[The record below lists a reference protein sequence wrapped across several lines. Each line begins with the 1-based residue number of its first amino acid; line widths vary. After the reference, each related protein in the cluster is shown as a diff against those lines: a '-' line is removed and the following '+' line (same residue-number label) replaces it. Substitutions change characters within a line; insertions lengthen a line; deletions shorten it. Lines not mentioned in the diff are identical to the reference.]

1 MKKQI
6 STSILSLVILL
17 SIGSLSAIA
26 QPGWEWGEDVDKAK
40 EQNAL
45 YTDNLKAGN
54 FEAAKEPLLW
64 LLENTPNLN
73 VSLYING
80 AKIYEGLAD
89 ATADKAQKKE
99 FQMKALEMYDKRI
112 EYFGD
117 EDKVLNRKGYRAY
130 KFLKDDKTKY
140 PDLLALYDRIF
151 ELNGERVYVNNL
163 VAYMDVVRR
172 NKLVGTDI
180 SDEQVL
186 ERYTIIS
193 DVIDTKLGK
202 KPGDATLLKMAD
214 NVDKILLAT
223 IDLTCDLVT
232 EIFGSKLEENPDV
245 RLAKKIF
252 KLMLTGKCTDS
263 PLAFK
268 AAQIVVEAEPNY
280 GIYKFLAQRSGA
292 DGNTEEAVS
301 FYEKAVEL
309 TDDNTKKS
317 EVLISVARIFG
328 SKGQKSTARS
338 YCRKALSYDPAN
350 SSAYKLIGDL
360 YMNSFNDC
368 KKGVSKVE
376 DRAVFIAA
384 YKMYQRAGSSSAM
397 ASAKAQFPSIDE
409 IFSEGYKEGQEL
421 SVGCWV
427 NETVKLERRPAQ

>member
-6 STSILSLVILL
+6 STSILSLVLLL
-17 SIGSLSAIA
+17 SMGCLSAIA
-26 QPGWEWGEDVDKAK
+26 QPGWNWGENVDKAK

-54 FEAAKEPLLW
+54 FEAAKAPLLW
-64 LLENTPNLN
+64 LLENTPDLN

-80 AKIYEGLAD
+80 AKIYEGLAE
-89 ATADKAQKKE
+89 ATSDKALKKE
-99 FQMKALEMYDKRI
+99 YQMKALSMYDKRI

-117 EDKVLNRKGYRAY
+117 EAKVLNRKGYRAY
-130 KFLKDDKTKY
+130 KFLKDDKAKY
-140 PDLLALYDRIF
+140 PELLKLYDRIF
-151 ELNGERVYVNNL
+151 ELNGVNVYANNL

-172 NKLVGTDI
+172 NKLTRSDITDA
-180 SDEQVL
+180 QVL
-186 ERYTIIS
+186 ERYTAIS
-193 DVIDTKLGK
+193 DVIDEKLAK
-202 KPGDATLLKMAD
+202 KPGDATLTKMAD

-232 EIFGSKLEENPDV
+232 EIFGTKLEEAPDV

-280 GIYKFLAQRSGA
+280 GIYKFLAQKSGS
-292 DGNTEEAVS
+292 DGNTDEAVA

-317 EVLISVARIFG
+317 EVLVSVARIYG

-338 YCRKALSYDPAN
+338 YCHKALSFDPAN
-350 SSAYKLIGDL
+350 SDAYKLIGDL

-368 KKGVSKVE
+368 KQGVSKVE
-376 DRAVFIAA
+376 DRAIFIAA
-384 YKMYQRAGSSSAM
+384 YKMYQKAGSSSSM
-397 ASAKAQFPSIDE
+397 AAAKAQFPSIDE
-409 IFSEGYKEGQEL
+409 IFSEGYEEGQTL
-421 SVGCWV
+421 TVGCWV
-427 NETVKLERRPAQ
+427 NETVTLERRPAQ